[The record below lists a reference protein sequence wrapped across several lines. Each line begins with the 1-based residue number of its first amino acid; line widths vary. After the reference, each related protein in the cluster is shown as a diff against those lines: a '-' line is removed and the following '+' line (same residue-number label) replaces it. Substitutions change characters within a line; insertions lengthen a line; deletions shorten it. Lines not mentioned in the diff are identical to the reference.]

1 MASAF
6 KCDRCGCLYSERD
19 KSIKFRTDSNT
30 YISNLWIGNTESW
43 DSGPKDLCPDCARDF
58 LVWWEHPD
66 LSVTQQLDQ
75 ITLENIRKL
84 KKTNVVDT

>member
-6 KCDRCGCLYSERD
+6 KCDRCGSLYD
-19 KSIKFRTDSNT
+19 KFDYDIKFTESKGT
-30 YISNLWIGNTESW
+30 YISNLCAGNKNW
-43 DSGPKDLCPDCARDF
+43 NSGPKDLCPDCARDF

-75 ITLENIRKL
+75 ITLENIHKL
-84 KKTNVVDT
+84 KKSNVVDT